1 MGEEADVIAA
11 IAALFGNFQNQTAYS
26 GDGEEAA

>member
-11 IAALFGNFQNQTAYS
+11 IAASFGDFQNQTANP